1 MTIILTQ
8 DPLDVQAEAWA
19 CLDRFLLGKS
29 PAIMAVKQTI
39 FKVAKTDVTILLRG
53 ESGTGKG
60 LAAQAIYQT
69 SLRNKKPFVKVL
81 CAAIPEGLLE
91 SEFFGFERGSF
102 TGAHRKNTGKFEFAH
117 QGTIFLDE
125 IGDIPQSLQA
135 KLLQVLQDGE
145 FARIGGRDMKVD
157 ARVIAATNRSLEKAV
172 SDGLFREDLFYR
184 LNVVG
189 IVLPPLRERRDD
201 IPHLANHFVEKYSE
215 QYNRSFKKLSD
226 KIHGKILDHEWPGN
240 VRQLENVIKRMI
252 VLDSDK
258 IDIPASDLSIEKSQR
273 SPTALSVSVVEV
285 NSTQPVVQIAQNRD
299 NLKDVV
305 RHLTYQAEEEAIRRV
320 LLENRWNRKNSAR
333 VLGVSY
339 KTLLQKMKQ
348 YNLSGQKG

>member
-1 MTIILTQ
+1 
-8 DPLDVQAEAWA
+8 
-19 CLDRFLLGKS
+19 
-29 PAIMAVKQTI
+29 
-39 FKVAKTDVTILLRG
+39 
-53 ESGTGKG
+53 
-60 LAAQAIYQT
+60 
-69 SLRNKKPFVKVL
+69 
-81 CAAIPEGLLE
+81 
-91 SEFFGFERGSF
+91 
-102 TGAHRKNTGKFEFAH
+102 
-117 QGTIFLDE
+117 
-125 IGDIPQSLQA
+125 
-135 KLLQVLQDGE
+135 
-145 FARIGGRDMKVD
+145 
-157 ARVIAATNRSLEKAV
+157 V

-226 KIHGKILDHEWPGN
+226 KVHGKILDHAWPGN

-258 IDIPASDLSIEKSQR
+258 IDIPASDLSIETSQR
-273 SPTALSVSVVEV
+273 SPAALSVSVVEV
-285 NSTQPVVQIAQNRD
+285 NSILPVAQIAQNKD

-305 RHLTYQAEEEAIRRV
+305 RQLTYQAEEEAIRRV